1 MDSSIQ
7 DVKAASEFIG
17 ILMVDALLSIIIT
30 RKIPF
35 LLAHSKIFSMGHSGM
50 KTTSKGS
57 D

>member
-17 ILMVDALLSIIIT
+17 VLMVDALLSIIIT